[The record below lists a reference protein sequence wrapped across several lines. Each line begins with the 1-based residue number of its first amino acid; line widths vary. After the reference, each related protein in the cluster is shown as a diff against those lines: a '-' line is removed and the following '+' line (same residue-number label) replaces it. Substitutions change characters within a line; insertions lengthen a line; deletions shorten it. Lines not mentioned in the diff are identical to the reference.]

1 LRLTTGELRETR
13 FHNRNGNCFFSIK
26 NPKNMPVSER
36 GIARYGSSMN
46 RAVLICL
53 LLVAAAALSQETAQ
67 VTLPSVTLSVAGKA
81 VTAEVADDVRE
92 RSMGLM
98 FRERLAPNAGM
109 LFVMPKPDRAS
120 FWMKN
125 TTLPLSIAYINPAG
139 VILEIHDLQ
148 PLDEK
153 PVPSAFPNIAYALEM
168 EQGWFNENGILAGDR
183 IRGLPAS
190 SGQ

>member
-1 LRLTTGELRETR
+1 M
-13 FHNRNGNCFFSIK
+13 FFFDQECEKYAYSAK
-26 NPKNMPVSER
+26 
-36 GIARYGSSMN
+36 GSRIMGRVMN
-46 RAVLICL
+46 RAVVICL
-53 LLVAAAALSQETAQ
+53 LLLTGAALSQETAG

-81 VTAEVADDVRE
+81 VTAEVADDAEE

-98 FRERLAPNAGM
+98 FRDRLAPNAGM
-109 LFVMPKPDRAS
+109 LFVMPKPERAS

-125 TTLPLSIAYINPAG
+125 TTLPLSIAYINASG

-153 PVPSAFPNIAYALEM
+153 PVPSAFPNIGYALEM
-168 EQGWFNENGILAGDR
+168 EQGWFSENGILAGDR
-183 IRGLPAS
+183 IQGLPAF